1 MSLTHQVTGNN
12 YLKLNVLTEPILF
25 VDKSFNSKNISNY
38 HLSLQ
43 IFLKGFSFC
52 VLDRENNKFVALG
65 HYYYEHL
72 VSYKKLLEIIERI
85 FSASEL
91 LTLPFQHVKV
101 MFATPKFTFVPSA
114 FFDNNKAGEIFE
126 FSHKIAKFEHLFTNY
141 IFSNSTYVIFAIPS
155 FIKDWIENTL
165 PTAKIYHQ
173 SIPLIE
179 EVLLKNKSSLVSK
192 SVYVNVYHSFFDVA
206 FIEKGNLTLFNSFA
220 YTSTTDYQYFILNVY
235 DQLKLSSAEIPAI
248 FSGFISKADPKIEQS
263 KHFIKNISFLQ
274 KPSHFQY
281 SFEFNG
287 IEDHYFTNMINLYQ
301 CG

>member
-1 MSLTHQVTGNN
+1 M
-12 YLKLNVLTEPILF
+12 TEPILF

-72 VSYKKLLEIIERI
+72 VSYKKLLELIERV
-85 FSASEL
+85 FQSSEL
-91 LTLPFQHVKV
+91 LKLPFQHVKV
-101 MFATPKFTFVPSA
+101 LFATPKFTFIPSA
-114 FFDNNKAGEIFE
+114 FYEEDKITDIFE
-126 FSHKIAKFEHLFTNY
+126 FSHKIAKFEQLYTNY
-141 IFSNSTYVIFAIPS
+141 IYSNSTYVAFAIPS
-155 FIKDWIENTL
+155 FIKDWIENSL

-179 EVLLKNKSSLVSK
+179 EVLLKNKTSLVSK

-206 FIEKGNLTLFNSFA
+206 YIEKGNLALFNSFA
-220 YTSTTDYQYFILNVY
+220 YTSITDFQYFLLNVY
-235 DQLKLSSAEIPAI
+235 DQLKLSSADVPTV
-248 FSGFISKADPKIEQS
+248 FSGFISKADVKIEYS
-263 KHFIKNISFLQ
+263 KKFIKNISFLQ

-281 SFEFNG
+281 SFDFNS